1 MTIKYRPDI
10 DGLRAIAVLSVI
22 IFHFFPS
29 LLPGGFV
36 GVDIFF
42 VISGYLITS
51 IIINDVKNRRFSFWE
66 FYKKRIIRIFPA
78 LLAMLVAIY
87 ILGWF
92 WFLQG
97 DYKSLGKHIFGG
109 SFFISN
115 ILLWRESGY
124 FDSNSAYKPLLHLWS
139 LGIEEQFYLFWPI
152 LLTLFARTKKGLYL
166 TGTIILIISLAI
178 SIYTMHSATGE
189 NYYSPLSRCWE
200 LMLGALIASLRIKNS
215 IQNEKIRKMAS
226 ASGAVLIII
235 ALATINSSIP
245 FPGYIALIPVL
256 GTGLLIYG
264 ENGVFNKIISC
275 RPLVFIGL
283 LSYPLYI
290 WHWPIYSASRIMLAE
305 EPSPQIRIASIALCF
320 TLAYLTYKFIE
331 IPIRRSTRKPAIAI
345 ALSCSVFGIGIIGLT
360 TFQRD
365 GLPFRAVNN
374 VAENEYQEYASITN
388 IYDTFHFPEAIRK
401 DVCHSVEPDVAL
413 KNGCISMKRNQIF
426 IWGDSY
432 AASLYAG
439 IQHLIETEGYKADIS
454 QATDG
459 NGPPFFVSGRRT
471 DSGKDLL
478 RANNDRLKFVKE
490 AQPAVIVIAWMVH
503 GANASSDI
511 QWTIK
516 GLKKTINNIKEV
528 SPTSRIVIFGPFP
541 EWHEGIIRQ
550 IVNHYNIHKKMPSDY
565 MNDGILPDM
574 AIFDKEI
581 KAAMKN
587 EDVDYISSLAT
598 LCNDQGCLVR
608 TGPGV
613 QNLTSMDWGHLTR
626 PGAEYLVEQNK
637 GKILAGIH

>member
-10 DGLRAIAVLSVI
+10 DGLRAIAVLSVL

-51 IIINDVKNRRFSFWE
+51 IIINDVKNQCFSFWG

-78 LLAMLVAIY
+78 LLALLVSIY
-87 ILGWF
+87 TLGWF
-92 WFLQG
+92 CFLQG

-152 LLTLFARTKKGLYL
+152 LLTHFARTKKGLYL
-166 TGTIILIISLAI
+166 TGSIILIISLAI

-215 IQNEKIRKMAS
+215 SQNEKTRKIAS
-226 ASGAVLIII
+226 TGGTVLIIL
-235 ALATINSSIP
+235 ALVTINSSVP
-245 FPGYIALIPVL
+245 FPGYIALIPAL
-256 GTGLLIYG
+256 GAGLVIYG
-264 ENGVFNKIISC
+264 ESGAFNKIISTK
-275 RPLVFIGL
+275 PLVFIGL

-290 WHWPIYSASRIMLAE
+290 WHWPIYSASRIILAE
-305 EPSPQIRIASIALCF
+305 EPSPPVRIASIALCF
-320 TLAYLTYKFIE
+320 ILAYLTYKFIE
-331 IPIRRSTRKPAIAI
+331 IPIRRSARKPVIAI
-345 ALSCSVFGIGIIGLT
+345 ALSFSVFVTGVVGLT

-365 GLPFRAVNN
+365 GLSFRAVNN
-374 VAENEYQEYASITN
+374 AVNEYQEYASITN
-388 IYDTFHFPEAIRK
+388 SYDTFHFTEAIRK

-439 IQHLIETEGYKADIS
+439 IRHLIDTEGYKAEIS

-478 RANNDRLKFVKE
+478 RANNDRLKFVKDT
-490 AQPAVIVIAWMVH
+490 QPAVIIIAWMIH
-503 GANASSDI
+503 GANASSDMP
-511 QWTIK
+511 WTIK
-516 GLKKTINNIKEV
+516 ELKKTVSNIKEV

-541 EWHEGIIRQ
+541 EWNEGIIRQ
-550 IVNHYNIHKKMPSDY
+550 IVKHYDVHKKMPSDY
-565 MNDGILPDM
+565 MNDGIVPDM

-581 KAAMKN
+581 KAALKS

-598 LCNDQGCLVR
+598 LCNEQGCLVR
-608 TGPGV
+608 TGPGL
-613 QNLTSMDWGHLTR
+613 QNLTSMDWGHLTK
-626 PGAEYLVEQNK
+626 PGAEYLIEQNK
-637 GKILAGIH
+637 EKVLAGVH